1 MNNITEKIRQYTS
14 EAIGLRRD
22 LHRHPE
28 LAMRETRTTQLIREQ
43 LQAYGIPLIP
53 DLDLPSGAAALL
65 EGGKP

>member
-1 MNNITEKIRQYTS
+1 MAAVEKRKGNNMNNITEKIRQYTS

-43 LQAYGIPLIP
+43 LQA
-53 DLDLPSGAAALL
+53 
-65 EGGKP
+65 